1 MERKKILTSKMIL
14 DLRKR
19 IVKCL
24 VWSVALYA
32 SETWT
37 ISKTAVKRIEAFE
50 MWIWR
55 KMEKYCELLSI
66 LQPSGHNG
74 GWK

>member
-1 MERKKILTSKMIL
+1 MNL
-14 DLRKR
+14 DLRKQ

-37 ISKTAVKRIEAFE
+37 RAS
-50 MWIWR
+50 
-55 KMEKYCELLSI
+55 LL
-66 LQPSGHNG
+66 
-74 GWK
+74 W